1 VGSSV
6 DHTAKYQELRK
17 RRRRK
22 KKKKEKKKKRVLCK
36 LYLEYE

>member
-6 DHTAKYQELRK
+6 DHTAQHQELRK
-17 RRRRK
+17 RRRKRK
-22 KKKKEKKKKRVLCK
+22 KKEKKKRVLCK